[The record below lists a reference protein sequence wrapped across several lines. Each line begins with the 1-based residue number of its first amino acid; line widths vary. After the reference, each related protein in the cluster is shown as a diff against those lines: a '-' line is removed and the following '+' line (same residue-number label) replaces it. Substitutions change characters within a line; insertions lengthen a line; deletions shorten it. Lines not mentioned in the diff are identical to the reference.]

1 MTFKAF
7 SIRRT
12 RIMTHVP
19 CKSIKAIEFF
29 SGVGAFSQALTTMR
43 HCPIEV
49 VAAFDQNHEA
59 NRVYLKNYGHG
70 PITRNLASVK
80 SDDICSSDFWWL
92 SPPCTPYSIRGK
104 RRDDEDPRSQAFLNL
119 LSLLPEALPSYLIV
133 ENVLG
138 FESSRTFKRLERCLD
153 ECGYRQRLVKLC
165 TTDFNVPMRRPRV
178 FVVASRQTRER
189 GERGDLAYEEE
200 SMPSFSEY
208 KDERTLV
215 DYLGDLDNPA
225 YNVNPSIVERYRQVM
240 NIVDPFDPETILICF
255 TRGYFRCKQ
264 AGGSLL
270 RFGDAENLLPVR
282 YVSPPDIAKL
292 LGFSEQFTFPEDMTD
307 TTRWRLIG
315 NSVDVRAIRY
325 LLGLLGFKNQTRSV
339 ELHTDPI

>member
-1 MTFKAF
+1 
-7 SIRRT
+7 
-12 RIMTHVP
+12 MTHAP
-19 CKSIKAIEFF
+19 YKSIKAIEFF
-29 SGVGAFSQALTTMR
+29 SGVGAFSQALATMR

-59 NRVYLKNYGHG
+59 NRVYLQNYGHG

-92 SPPCTPYSIRGK
+92 SPPCTPFSVRGK

-119 LSLLPEALPSYLIV
+119 LSLLPEALPRYLIV
-133 ENVLG
+133 ENVVG
-138 FESSRTFKRLERCLD
+138 FESSRTFKKLKSRLD
-153 ECGYRQRLVKLC
+153 ENGYRHRLVKLC

-178 FVVASRQTRER
+178 FVVASRQTRDR
-189 GERGDLAYEEE
+189 CDPEEMACSE
-200 SMPSFSEY
+200 GTMPSFSEY
-208 KDERTLV
+208 RDERTLV

-225 YNVNPSIVERYRQVM
+225 YNVNPSIIERYRQVM
-240 NIVDPFDPETILICF
+240 NIVDPFDPETVLICF

-270 RFGDAENLLPVR
+270 RFGDAETLLPVR
-282 YVSPPDIAKL
+282 YVSPADIANL
-292 LGFSEQFTFPEDMTD
+292 LGFSEQFSFPEDMTD

-325 LLGLLGFKNQTRSV
+325 LLGLLGFKNQIRSV